1 MATREEILKAVGED
15 LLEQI
20 RQQAMEVG
28 ESLQPALD
36 EVADYIAERA
46 EHLSKVVGEP
56 GFERILLVER
66 NNVILKAA
74 TRTVVEADK
83 LDARLLASAQAGLAI
98 AARLIALMVV

>member
-20 RQQAMEVG
+20 REQAREVG
-28 ESLQPALD
+28 EQLQPALD

-46 EHLSKVVGEP
+46 EHLASVVGEP
-56 GFERILLVER
+56 GFQKVLFAERD
-66 NNVILKAA
+66 NVLLKAA
-74 TRTVVEADK
+74 ARTVVEAEK
-83 LDARLLASAQAGLAI
+83 FDARLLASAQAGLAI